1 MFECAIAI
9 CVDFVGVT
17 MGDEPLIRF
26 IGTCPWQ
33 VPSGERGG
41 PRAGRKGMTT

>member
-1 MFECAIAI
+1 MFECATAI
-9 CVDFVGVT
+9 CVDFVGFT

-26 IGTCPWQ
+26 NGRCPWQ
-33 VPSGERGG
+33 VPSGEGG